1 MPPKR
6 PSNGPMFIVKG
17 PVYSDGDASHR
28 PEQGSL
34 TRANEDGYL
43 QTLAE
48 RWMKEE
54 SRTAQPGDLN
64 IISQTDRI
72 RICGLG
78 VREFLIIS
86 IRVDLRF
93 SSN

>member
-6 PSNGPMFIVKG
+6 PSNGPTFIVTG

-28 PEQGSL
+28 PEKGSL

-48 RWMKEE
+48 KWMKEE
-54 SRTAQPGDLN
+54 LRTAKPG
-64 IISQTDRI
+64 
-72 RICGLG
+72 
-78 VREFLIIS
+78 E
-86 IRVDLRF
+86 
-93 SSN
+93 